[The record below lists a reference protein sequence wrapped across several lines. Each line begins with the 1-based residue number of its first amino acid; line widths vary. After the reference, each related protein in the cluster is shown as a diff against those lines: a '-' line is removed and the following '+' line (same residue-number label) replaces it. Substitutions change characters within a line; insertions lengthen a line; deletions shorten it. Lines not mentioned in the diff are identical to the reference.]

1 MNNINITPSTNEL
14 FIPDLNFRTLL
25 IGSGDEYKHSHD
37 FIEVFYVLKGEIKHY
52 VNDEIKTLSLG
63 DICILKPNS
72 MHNFKRIDDCL
83 HRDLCFPKKFFKD
96 VCDC

>member
-37 FIEVFYVLKGEIKHY
+37 FIEVFYVLKGEIKSVPRY
-52 VNDEIKTLSLG
+52 VLSTFHTLRKNEFNLKTS
-63 DICILKPNS
+63 
-72 MHNFKRIDDCL
+72 FWTR
-83 HRDLCFPKKFFKD
+83 FFR
-96 VCDC
+96 VYE